1 MKKILMLPAAAV
13 LLTSCGLEPSRAGD
27 IEPFSGFEITS
38 ESYTYSTD
46 TKKIEFTIYD
56 NYYLDFSYGEKWE
69 LDKKVDGEWKRI
81 PYKEESWKAVAYGI
95 RAHKEQ
101 SFTIDLSLFD
111 YSFNAGEYR
120 YYQEFDASRYGAD
133 NDKGSES
140 TYAVFEFEL
149 E

>member
-1 MKKILMLPAAAV
+1 MKKILMLSAAAV

-27 IEPFSGFEITS
+27 IEHFSGFEITS
-38 ESYTYSTD
+38 ESYIYSTD

-56 NYYLDFSYGEKWE
+56 NYYLDFSYSEEWE

-81 PYKEESWKAVAYGI
+81 PYKDESLKLAAYGI
-95 RAHKEQ
+95 QAHKEQ
-101 SFTIDLSLFD
+101 RFAIDLTLFD

-120 YYQEFDASRYGAD
+120 YYQEFDPFRYGAD